1 MKNLYT
7 AHVKVSSGRDG
18 EATSSDGYLATR
30 LALPKELGGPG
41 SAANPEQL
49 FAAGYAACFL
59 SSLKAA
65 TASLKAPFQPKSIH
79 AEAVL
84 SVRDDG
90 TYIVSAVSLQIHADG
105 PLEHADAVLAEAKR
119 ICAYSNATRGQLT
132 LNATFV

>member
-7 AHVKVSSGRDG
+7 AHVAVSSGRDG
-18 EATSSDGYLATR
+18 EAKSADGHLSTR

-41 SAANPEQL
+41 NAANPEQL

-65 TASLKAPFQPKSIH
+65 ASSLKSPIQLKSID
-79 AEAVL
+79 AQAVL

-90 TYIVSAVSLQIHADG
+90 SYVVSDVSLHIHADG
-105 PLEHADAVLAEAKR
+105 LDASTDAVLAEAKR
-119 ICAYSNATRGQLT
+119 ICAYSNATRGLLT
-132 LNATFV
+132 LNAAFV